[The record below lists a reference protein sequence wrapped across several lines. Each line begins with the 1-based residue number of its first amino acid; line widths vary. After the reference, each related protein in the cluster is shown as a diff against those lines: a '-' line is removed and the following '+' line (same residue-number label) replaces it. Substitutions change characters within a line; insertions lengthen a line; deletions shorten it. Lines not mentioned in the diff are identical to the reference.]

1 MIPPLETERMWA
13 RPVRLEDAE
22 VVCRWLHFDLKLL
35 PIRKI
40 HTCERFPLFAI
51 GFVRNYEQKIG
62 IVVACGIPD
71 LDKACC
77 RNRKRALYN
86 RIAAE
91 YNPACGPDVM
101 LNPGS

>member
-22 VVCRWLHFDLKLL
+22 LVCRWLHCDLKLL

-40 HTCERFPLFAI
+40 QTCERFPLFVI

-71 LDKACC
+71 LDKASC
-77 RNRKRALYN
+77 RNRKKPKNRKRALYK
-86 RIAAE
+86 RIAADLQSRLR
-91 YNPACGPDVM
+91 P
-101 LNPGS
+101 